1 MFASIKEWFGFGHA
15 GHAYGH
21 AHGSHTHSHG
31 NAGGHGHTHGVVDP
45 SIASS
50 ARGIWAIKWSFVILA
65 ITAALQLVVVFIS
78 GSVALLAD
86 TIHNIGDA
94 ATAIPLWIAFT
105 LVRRKPTSTFNYGL
119 GRVEDFAGMLI
130 VLIILFSA
138 IVAGYEAIDRLMNPQ
153 PITQLLAVGAAGI
166 IGFIGNEAVAILR
179 IKVGREMNSA
189 ALIADGYHARTDGL
203 TSLAVVLGAFGVWM
217 GFPLA
222 DPIVGLLITIAIFG
236 IVWQSARSVI
246 TRSLDGVEPGITDAI
261 HHAAG
266 HVAGIER
273 LIDVKARWL
282 GHKLH
287 ADVTIA
293 VDSSKS
299 VAQAN
304 AVVLALRNELNAH
317 LPALGSATIQLDTA
331 GTTTPVENQ
340 GNGHHHAPTP
350 FTVSSPLATGLL
362 EIVDTP
368 DGERFRLSVGKHIH
382 GLQAVVEIDRGNGAI
397 ERLPLLPSPTDHH
410 VMISA
415 VAPAEP
421 HEFEAVLKL
430 MAGIEV
436 DDLSFRMEE
445 PEGHHH

>member
-1 MFASIKEWFGFGHA
+1 MFANVKQWFGFGHSDHA
-15 GHAYGH
+15 QGHG
-21 AHGSHTHSHG
+21 HGSHSHSHG
-31 NAGGHGHTHGVVDP
+31 DEGGHGHTHGVIDP

-50 ARGIWAIKWSFVILA
+50 ERGIWAIKWSFVILA
-65 ITAALQLVVVFIS
+65 ITALLQLVVVFTS

-105 LVRRKPTSTFNYGL
+105 LVRRKPTRTFNYGL
-119 GRVEDFAGMLI
+119 GRVEDLAGMVI

-138 IVAGYEAIDRLMNPQ
+138 IVAGYEAIDRLLNPQ
-153 PITQLLAVGAAGI
+153 PITQLLAVAVAGV
-166 IGFIGNEAVAILR
+166 IGFIGNEAVAVFR
-179 IKVGREMNSA
+179 IRVGRQMNSA

-203 TSLAVVLGAFGVWM
+203 TSLAVVFGAVGVWM

-222 DPIVGLLITIAIFG
+222 DPIIGLLITIAIFG

-246 TRSLDGVEPGITDAI
+246 TRSLDGVEPGTAEEVR
-261 HHAAG
+261 HAAE
-266 HVAGIER
+266 HVKGIDR
-273 LIDVKARWL
+273 VVDVKARWL

-293 VDSSKS
+293 VDPSKT
-299 VAQAN
+299 VAEAN
-304 AVVLALRNELNAH
+304 ALVVTLRNELNAH
-317 LPALGSATIQLDTA
+317 LPALATATIQLVSA
-331 GTTTPVENQ
+331 GAPAAA
-340 GNGHHHAPTP
+340 GDHGHGHPHAPAR
-350 FTVSSPLATGLL
+350 FTVNSRLATGLL
-362 EIVDTP
+362 EIIDTP
-368 DGERFRLSVGKHIH
+368 EGERMRLSISKHAH
-382 GLQAVVEIDRGNGAI
+382 GLEAVVEIARESGV

-410 VMISA
+410 ALISA

-421 HEFEAVLKL
+421 HEFDAVLKL

-436 DDLSFRMEE
+436 DDLPFRMEE